1 MSDLSPAQALPLA
14 DRGRPTLRHAAW
26 LVDLDGTLYRPL
38 PVKLAMAAEL
48 LLAGWSALPVVRAFR
63 REHERIHRQLGADP
77 SLAFEPSP
85 FAEQVRRT
93 ARAVG
98 LTEEAVTRVVERWMI
113 HRPARWLR
121 LFRRRAL
128 LTEIVRARAEGL
140 RTALVSDYPARGK
153 LAALGVVDLFDGV
166 VANGEHPDL
175 KRLKPSPEGFL
186 LAAEQLGV
194 AASECLVLGD
204 RLDVDGQ
211 AARRAG
217 MDFRLIR

>member
-1 MSDLSPAQALPLA
+1 MTDLLQAVPPPVTALPKPP
-14 DRGRPTLRHAAW
+14 RSHAAW

-38 PVKLAMAAEL
+38 PVKLAMAGEL
-48 LLAGWSALPVVRAFR
+48 LVTGWNAVPVVRAFR
-63 REHERIHRQLGADP
+63 REHERLHRQLGADP
-77 SLAFEPSP
+77 TLVFEPSP

-93 ARAVG
+93 ALAVG
-98 LTEEAVTRVVERWMI
+98 LSEEAVARLIERWMI

-128 LTEIVRARAEGL
+128 LAEIVRARAEGL

-153 LAALGVVDLFDGV
+153 LAALGATDLFDRV
-166 VANGEHPDL
+166 VANGEHPEL
-175 KRLKPSPEGFL
+175 KRLKPSPEGYL

-194 AASECLVLGD
+194 AARECLVIGD
-204 RLDVDGQ
+204 RPDVDGQ

-217 MDFRLIR
+217 MDFRLVR

>member
-1 MSDLSPAQALPLA
+1 MSDLSPA
-14 DRGRPTLRHAAW
+14 PTLTRDEVERSTLRYAAW

-48 LLAGWSALPVVRAFR
+48 LVAGWSALPVVRAFR
-63 REHERIHRQLGADP
+63 REHERIHRELGDDP
-77 SLAFEPSP
+77 SLVFEPSP
-85 FAEQVRRT
+85 FVEQVRRT

-98 LTEEAVTRVVERWMI
+98 LPEEAVMGVVDRWMI
-113 HRPARWLR
+113 RRPARWLR
-121 LFRRRAL
+121 MFRRRAL
-128 LTEIVRARAEGL
+128 LAEIARVRGQGV

-153 LAALGVVDLFDGV
+153 LVALGALDLFDEV

-194 AASECLVLGD
+194 RASDCLVLGD
-204 RLDVDGQ
+204 RPDVDGQ